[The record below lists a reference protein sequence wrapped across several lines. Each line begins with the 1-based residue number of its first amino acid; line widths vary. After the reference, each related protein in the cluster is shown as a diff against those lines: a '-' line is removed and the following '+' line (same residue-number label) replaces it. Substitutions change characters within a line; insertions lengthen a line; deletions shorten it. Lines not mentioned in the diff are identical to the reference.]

1 MRLQTNVN
9 YLLRSVLALVGAVIV
24 FLGLNVGFGGIQTL
38 GWQGGAVDFFAVT
51 NEPVF
56 AVRDNHIRFIG
67 GVWLGLGL
75 LMFAGSVA
83 FQRLRTVLV
92 SLTAMIFVGGLARL
106 SGGDVAV
113 LLGGNVAPSLVF
125 EIVLMPLLGL
135 WFTKAER
142 APA

>member
-1 MRLQTNVN
+1 M
-9 YLLRSVLALVGAVIV
+9 
-24 FLGLNVGFGGIQTL
+24 
-38 GWQGGAVDFFAVT
+38 DFFAVT

-125 EIVLMPLLGL
+125 EIVLMPMLGL

>member
-135 WFTKAER
+135 WFTKTER